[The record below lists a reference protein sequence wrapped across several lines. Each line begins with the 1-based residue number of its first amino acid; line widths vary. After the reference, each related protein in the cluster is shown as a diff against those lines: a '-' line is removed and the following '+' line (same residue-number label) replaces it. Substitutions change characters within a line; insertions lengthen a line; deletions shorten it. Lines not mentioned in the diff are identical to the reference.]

1 MANIGA
7 NETYHGYFVKA
18 VNITTVD
25 SFLKSTSPTEAS
37 VVSEQMQAIRYRYL
51 DESERLAQ
59 PLPAWLKSKME
70 SLIYTSDTN
79 IAPRANDF
87 VYTED
92 GRKHLITNV
101 MAQRQLGAYAFSK
114 AVPLILQL
122 E

>member
-7 NETYHGYFVKA
+7 NETYHGYFVKGY
-18 VNITTVD
+18 NITIVD
-25 SFLKSTSPTEAS
+25 SFLKDHIDSTTTT
-37 VVSEQMQAIRYRYL
+37 VSEQMQAIRYRYL

-59 PLPAWLKSKME
+59 PLPAWLKGKME

-79 IAPRANDF
+79 IAPRPNDF
-87 VYTED
+87 IFTED

-114 AVPLILQL
+114 AVPFILQL